1 MFKMYFQRNNKTSYF
16 QLKIYFNECAY
27 FDKLKRLSSE
37 RLKTFNNEKK
47 NNSLYKIP
55 IKSKTHRDNKNIDII
70 NKNNVKKNE
79 LI

>member
-1 MFKMYFQRNNKTSYF
+1 MYFQRTNKTSYF

-47 NNSLYKIP
+47 K
-55 IKSKTHRDNKNIDII
+55 
-70 NKNNVKKNE
+70 
-79 LI
+79 